1 MNSNTESN
9 KDQGACEYQE
19 NVDML
24 RQIDFFSCLPLEA
37 TKVFAY
43 LCTRETFKAGDY
55 LFQQGDEDDRAFYL
69 ISGDAQL
76 EHKSEK
82 TEGAVRTYTP
92 GEFVGRLTLVGKMR
106 RLFSL
111 KAQTDVTCLVL
122 DREKFSK
129 ALEQFPDVMP
139 KIIRVLVD
147 NIYNWDKRFLA
158 GHTADCRDCLQQIGV
173 SLV

>member
-24 RQIDFFSCLPLEA
+24 RQIDFFSGLPLEA

-69 ISGDAQL
+69 ISGDALL

-82 TEGAVRTYTP
+82 TEGAVRTYTS

-139 KIIRVLVD
+139 KIIKVLVD

-158 GHTADCRDCLQQIGV
+158 GHTSDCRDCLEQIGV

>member
-1 MNSNTESN
+1 MNSNME
-9 KDQGACEYQE
+9 KDKAQGACEYQE

-24 RQIDFFSCLPLEA
+24 RQIDFFSGLPLEA

-43 LCTRETFKAGDY
+43 LCTRETFKAEDY
-55 LFQQGDEDDRAFYL
+55 LFQQGDEDDRAYYL
-69 ISGDAQL
+69 ISGEAQL
-76 EHKSEK
+76 IQTAEK
-82 TEGAVRTYTP
+82 AEGVVRTYKA
-92 GEFVGRLTLVGKMR
+92 GEFVGRLTLMGKMR
-106 RLFSL
+106 RLFSM

-122 DREKFSK
+122 DREKFTR

-139 KIIRVLVD
+139 KIIKVLVD

-158 GHTADCRDCLQQIGV
+158 GRTTECRDCLKQIGV